1 MSKNACFFCFF
12 LFFIVLFFFVLT
24 FFKFLTSSLYF
35 HLTQAHSLFLFL
47 PLTQASTLSFPLLHN
62 HTLSLFPSHT
72 YTLFVFSLSP
82 ICSLFFPLTLKHTL
96 FSSLPLSHR
105 PFNDWLPLASPPGR
119 VSSGV
124 WFVHVQIKL
133 SYLLQAIELPPVIA
147 SSLPVAVSK
156 LRRTNSQP
164 YLQTQVGFHN
174 NHNQIN
180 SASMLDLF
188 GPSSSTAFSSS
199 LPTPKIIPHSQS
211 TLNFPLNLSESFFGI
226 NSTSASSKKEK
237 DKTR

>member
-1 MSKNACFFCFF
+1 MFLSFVLRSFILFYFFYSLFT
-12 LFFIVLFFFVLT
+12 LFFKIFNMLSRFPSHT
-24 FFKFLTSSLYF
+24 N
-35 HLTQAHSLFLFL
+35 
-47 PLTQASTLSFPLLHN
+47 TLSFPL
-62 HTLSLFPSHT
+62 SPSHT
-72 YTLFVFSLSP
+72 TTH
-82 ICSLFFPLTLKHTL
+82 SLFSPLTQTHSL
-96 FSSLPLSHR
+96 FLSHR

-119 VSSGV
+119 ASSGV